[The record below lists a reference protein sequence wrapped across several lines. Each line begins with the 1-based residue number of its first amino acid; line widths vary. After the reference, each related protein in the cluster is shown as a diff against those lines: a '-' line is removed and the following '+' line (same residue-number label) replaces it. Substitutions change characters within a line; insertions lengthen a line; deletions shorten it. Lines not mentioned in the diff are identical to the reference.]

1 MLLEGED
8 YVALGDVSDYFYSTL
23 PEVPAGVT
31 WGPLLLESILER
43 YEIGFITIDAG
54 DSNDMKT
61 IDAALLRKNSVYK
74 TFADIVWNELKR
86 DFQLPHTFSN
96 EEFRLYLL
104 GKGFL
109 HGQEKIYT
117 VHKTVAND
125 LRFYWTDSN
134 SKVTVSNS

>member
-1 MLLEGED
+1 M
-8 YVALGDVSDYFYSTL
+8 

-43 YEIGFITIDAG
+43 YEIGFRTIDAG

-61 IDAALLRKNSVYK
+61 IDAALLRKNSIYK

-86 DFQLPHTFSN
+86 DFQLPHTLSN

-117 VHKTVAND
+117 VYKTVAND

-134 SKVTVSNS
+134 SKVTVSNA